1 MPVSKRKPTRR
12 FDSTRTPKASTSWD
26 PLAQWYDGW
35 VGKEG
40 SKHHR
45 HLAVPAVLDML
56 VPQAGEHI
64 LDIGAGTGVL
74 APFVHQAGANYTG
87 LDASEK
93 LLQFA
98 RQHHG
103 KEGRFL
109 LGDARHLAALPA
121 MQAAQFDGIVFL
133 LSIQDMDPLEEV
145 LENAAWALKPGGR
158 VVMLMTHPCFRV
170 PRQSGWGWDEDR
182 KLQFRRV
189 DRYLT
194 PLPVPLKPYPGQTG
208 VSRSFH
214 RPLYQYINT
223 LSQNGLWVDQLQE
236 IPTYKT
242 MPSGPTAKAENLA
255 NQEIPLFLGLRAR
268 KISTSPSF
276 FHRSI

>member
-1 MPVSKRKPTRR
+1 MRVSKPKPAKPSR
-12 FDSTRTPKASTSWD
+12 PPATSWE

-35 VGKEG
+35 VGKDG

-45 HLAVPAVLDML
+45 HLAIPAVIELL
-56 VPQAGEHI
+56 EPQPGEQV

-74 APFVHQAGANYTG
+74 APFITQTGAQYTG
-87 LDASEK
+87 VDASEK

-103 KEGRFL
+103 QAGQFIA
-109 LGDARHLAALPA
+109 GDARRLSALPTLH
-121 MQAAQFDGIVFL
+121 AAQFEAAVFL
-133 LSIQDMDPLEEV
+133 LSIQDMDPLGEV
-145 LENAAWALKPGGR
+145 LENTNWVLKPGGR
-158 VVMLMTHPCFRV
+158 VVLLMTHPCFRV

-214 RPLYQYINT
+214 RPLHEYVNT
-223 LSQNGLWVDQLQE
+223 LAQHQLWVDHLSE

-242 MPSGPTAKAENLA
+242 STSGPRARAENLA
-255 NQEIPLFLGLRAR
+255 NQEIPLFLALRAR
-268 KISTSPSF
+268 KIPNPF
-276 FHRSI
+276 NPLEDPV

>member
-1 MPVSKRKPTRR
+1 MPA
-12 FDSTRTPKASTSWD
+12 PKHPSSNRPRSTSWE

-35 VGKEG
+35 VGKDG

-45 HLAVPAVLDML
+45 NLALPAVVDLL
-56 VPQAGEHI
+56 GLQPGEQI

-74 APFVHQAGANYTG
+74 APLVHQKGAHYTG
-87 LDASEK
+87 VDASEK

-109 LGDARHLAALPA
+109 SGDARRLSALPA
-121 MQAAQFDGIVFL
+121 FHAAQFDGVVFL

-145 LENAAWALKPGGR
+145 VENAAWALKPGGR
-158 VVMLMTHPCFRV
+158 LVIVMTHPCFRV

-214 RPLYQYINT
+214 RPLHEYINT
-223 LSQNGLWVDQLQE
+223 LSQHHLWVDHLLE

-242 MPSGPTAKAENLA
+242 ATTGPNAKAENLA
-255 NQEIPLFLGLRAR
+255 NQEIPLFLALRAR
-268 KISTSPSF
+268 KTL
-276 FHRSI
+276 

>member
-1 MPVSKRKPTRR
+1 MPAPKRKFTKRP
-12 FDSTRTPKASTSWD
+12 PSTSWE

-35 VGKEG
+35 VGKDG
-40 SKHHR
+40 SKHHQN
-45 HLAVPAVLDML
+45 LALPAVMDLL
-56 VPQAGEHI
+56 VPQQGEHI
-64 LDIGAGTGVL
+64 LDLGAGTGVL
-74 APFVHQAGANYTG
+74 ATPISKAGAEYTG
-87 LDASEK
+87 VDASEK

-98 RQHHG
+98 RQHHS

-109 LGDARHLAALPA
+109 YGDACRLAAIPA
-121 MQAAQFDGIVFL
+121 LHPAEFDAIVFL

-145 LENAAWALKPGGR
+145 LENAVWALKPTGR
-158 VVMLMTHPCFRV
+158 IVIVMTHPCFRV

-214 RPLYQYINT
+214 RPLHTYINT
-223 LSQNGLWVDQLQE
+223 LAQNGLWVDQILE

-242 MPSGPTAKAENLA
+242 ATGPNAKAENLA

-268 KISTSPSF
+268 KILATT
-276 FHRSI
+276 RTE

>member
-1 MPVSKRKPTRR
+1 
-12 FDSTRTPKASTSWD
+12 
-26 PLAQWYDGW
+26 LAQWYDGW
-35 VGKEG
+35 VGKDG

-45 HLAVPAVLDML
+45 NLAIPAVMDLL
-56 VPQAGEHI
+56 APQPGEQI
-64 LDIGAGTGVL
+64 LDLGAGTGVL
-74 APFVHQAGANYTG
+74 APFVAQAGAHYTG
-87 LDASEK
+87 VDASEK
-93 LLQFA
+93 LLQLA

-103 KEGRFL
+103 KEGRFIY
-109 LGDARHLAALPA
+109 GDARRLSALPA
-121 MQAAQFDGIVFL
+121 LHAAQFDAIVFL
-133 LSIQDMDPLEEV
+133 LSLQDMDSLEEV
-145 LENAAWALKPGGR
+145 VENTAWALKPGGR
-158 VVMLMTHPCFRV
+158 VVMLMTHPAFRV

-214 RPLYQYINT
+214 RPLHTYINT
-223 LSQNGLWVDQLQE
+223 LAQHHLWVDQLLE

-242 MPSGPTAKAENLA
+242 ATLGPNAKAENLA

-268 KISTSPSF
+268 KISPVTAQSETAKN
-276 FHRSI
+276 RD

>member
-1 MPVSKRKPTRR
+1 MPTPRR
-12 FDSTRTPKASTSWD
+12 NPRPPSTSWE
-26 PLAQWYDGW
+26 PLAEWYDGW
-35 VGKEG
+35 VGKDG

-45 HLAVPAVLDML
+45 NLALPAVMDLL
-56 VPQAGEHI
+56 TPQAGEQI
-64 LDIGAGTGVL
+64 LDLGAGTGVL
-74 APFVHQAGANYTG
+74 APFVAKVGAHYTG
-87 LDASEK
+87 VDASEK

-103 KEGRFL
+103 KEGRFI
-109 LGDARHLAALPA
+109 LGDARRLSALPA
-121 MQAAQFDGIVFL
+121 VHEAQFDAVIFL
-133 LSIQDMDPLEEV
+133 LSIQDMDPLSEV
-145 LENAAWALKPGGR
+145 LESAAWGLKPGGR
-158 VVMLMTHPCFRV
+158 VVLLMTHPCFRV

-214 RPLYQYINT
+214 RPLHEYINT
-223 LSQNGLWVDQLQE
+223 LAQNGLWVDQFQE

-242 MPSGPTAKAENLA
+242 SVPGLNSKAENMA
-255 NQEIPLFLGLRAR
+255 NQEIPLFLALRAR
-268 KISTSPSF
+268 KNTA
-276 FHRSI
+276 